1 MQDEE
6 ISCMLSKPIN
16 IDQFEG
22 LREVA
27 LETMHFIKNHIDKLK
42 LSKEEN
48 NYHARWLVSK
58 NTEDIWIN
66 QHLTGFL
73 NYRPMKEYIN
83 SVRYDIKND
92 YDKKLV
98 LDLGCGTCR
107 YWPVLRYFK
116 FDSFVGV
123 DLFTMKD
130 KENKFLKEQIN
141 LANLLCDQFD
151 IKSRSIIEAD
161 ATSDLGNLF
170 DTHVDWYNKKTHQN
184 FDVVMSTSSNYCK
197 NSQGLPKH
205 IFNPIADKYILPT
218 GIKILFTGDFSLSE
232 R

>member
-6 ISCMLSKPIN
+6 KSHILSRPIN
-16 IDQFEG
+16 INQFEG

-27 LETMHFIKNHIDKLK
+27 FKTMHFIKNHIDKHE
-42 LSKEEN
+42 LSKE
-48 NYHARWLVSK
+48 YYAHWLVSK

-66 QHLTGFL
+66 QHLAGFL
-73 NYRPMKEYIN
+73 NYKPMKEYIN
-83 SVRYDIKND
+83 SIRYNIKND

-107 YWPVLRYFK
+107 YWPVLKYFK
-116 FDSFVGV
+116 FDSFVGI
-123 DLFTMKD
+123 DLFTKKD
-130 KENKFLKEQIN
+130 SENIFLKEEIN

-151 IKSRSIIEAD
+151 IKNRSIIEAD
-161 ATSDLGNLF
+161 VNGDLDNIF
-170 DTHVDWYNKKTHQN
+170 STQIDWYSEKKPLK

-197 NSQGLPKH
+197 NNKGIPKN

-218 GIKILFTGDFSLSE
+218 GIKILFAGAYNTSE
-232 R
+232 SE